1 MYFWFT
7 FIFHYL
13 ESISIIPNMT
23 ENKIVIKDINFVWIL
38 FIFYINMFFFFGFGF
53 TCFIQISSWSS
64 MTTCK
69 VDKKQFKRN
78 KFFMWHLRCFICL
91 VLLCMY
97 QIN

>member
-38 FIFYINMFFFFGFGF
+38 FIFYINMFFF
-53 TCFIQISSWSS
+53 
-64 MTTCK
+64 
-69 VDKKQFKRN
+69 
-78 KFFMWHLRCFICL
+78 L
-91 VLLCMY
+91 VLGSPVLFKFRHDRPW
-97 QIN
+97 QPAKWIKTIQTK

>member
-38 FIFYINMFFFFGFGF
+38 FIFYINMFFFWF
-53 TCFIQISSWSS
+53 W
-64 MTTCK
+64 
-69 VDKKQFKRN
+69 V
-78 KFFMWHLRCFICL
+78 HLFYSNFVMIVHDNL
-91 VLLCMY
+91 
-97 QIN
+97 QSG